1 MAKCALHLTIFLNV
15 TSFYRV
21 TGTAELTKANFLLR
35 TERLFQT
42 QTYSGQTPRQMH
54 VICLEESYG
63 LSEPVNIWLVQNEGR
78 RRDQS
83 KDLKLHVLYFDVE
96 GNVLNFGRPVFIL
109 KARVIYKR
117 WLFYFKIGK
126 MEPCLV

>member
-1 MAKCALHLTIFLNV
+1 M
-15 TSFYRV
+15 

-83 KDLKLHVLYFDVE
+83 KDPKLHVLYFDVE
-96 GNVLNFGRPVFIL
+96 GNLEFWQACIYSESQSDLQKMTVLFQN
-109 KARVIYKR
+109 
-117 WLFYFKIGK
+117 W
-126 MEPCLV
+126 